1 MTESPSF
8 DRAAIAAARDRF
20 FAPTGQRPVIM
31 GIVNVTP
38 DSFSDGGLF
47 ASREAALAQAKKL
60 AADGA
65 DILDVGAES
74 TRPCHTPVPAQE
86 EWARLEPLLAALV
99 QEAGVPVSIDT
110 YKATTA
116 RRALAVGVAVV
127 NDVWGLQRD
136 PDMAPAIAE
145 AGAGV
150 VVMHNREA
158 ANPDV
163 DIVSDMLVFFER
175 SLDIAR
181 RAGVPES
188 HVALDPGIGFG
199 KSRQQNY
206 EALKA
211 VPRLL
216 KLGFPLLIG
225 VSRKSLF
232 KGLPDGLIEG
242 RLIGTLAANLIA
254 AGDGAQMFRVHDVA
268 DHRAAFEVF
277 TALRRAPA
285 QGREQG

>member
-1 MTESPSF
+1 MTEVATF

-20 FAPTGQRPVIM
+20 FAPIGRRPVIM

-47 ASREAALAQAKKL
+47 ASREAALAQARKL
-60 AADGA
+60 AAEGA
-65 DILDVGAES
+65 DIVDVGAES
-74 TRPCHTPVPAQE
+74 TRPGHTPVPAAQ

-99 QEAGVPVSIDT
+99 REAGVPVSIDT
-110 YKATTA
+110 YKAPTA
-116 RRALAVGVAVV
+116 RRALAAGVAVV

-158 ANPDV
+158 AAPEI
-163 DIVSDMLVFFER
+163 DIVSDMLRFFER
-175 SLDIAR
+175 SLEIAR
-181 RAGVPES
+181 RAGIGEA

-216 KLGFPLLIG
+216 ALGFPLLIG
-225 VSRKSLF
+225 VSRKSIF

-242 RLIGTLAANLIA
+242 RLVGTLAANLIA
-254 AGDGAQMFRVHDVA
+254 AAEGAQIFRVHDVA
-268 DHRAAFEVF
+268 EHRAAFDVLS
-277 TALRRAPA
+277 ALRGPA
-285 QGREQG
+285 KG

>member
-1 MTESPSF
+1 MTF

-20 FAPTGQRPVIM
+20 FAPIGKRPVIM

-47 ASREAALAQAKKL
+47 VSKEAALAQARKL

-65 DILDVGAES
+65 DIVDVGAES
-74 TRPCHTPVPAQE
+74 TRPGHTPVPAGE

-99 QEAGVPVSIDT
+99 REAGVPVSIDT
-110 YKATTA
+110 YKAATA
-116 RRALAVGVAVV
+116 RRALAVGVGVV

-150 VVMHNREA
+150 VIMHNRETA
-158 ANPDV
+158 DPEI
-163 DIVSDMLVFFER
+163 DIVADMQRFFER

-181 RAGVPES
+181 RAGVPEA

-199 KSRQQNY
+199 KSRRQNY
-206 EALKA
+206 EALRA
-211 VPRLL
+211 IPTLL
-216 KLGFPLLIG
+216 RMGFPLLIG

-232 KGLPDGLIEG
+232 KGLPDGLVEG

-254 AGDGAQMFRVHDVA
+254 AGDGAQIFRVHDVLE
-268 DHRAAFEVF
+268 HRAAFEVF
-277 TALRRAPA
+277 SALRGAPE
-285 QGREQG
+285 RE